1 LSPFKIKVALFWSV
15 GIFTSRSR

>member
-15 GIFTSRSR
+15 GIFPSRAK